1 MGEIDVRKV
10 GLGVLLLGVSTTLI
24 FGLDTVG
31 AALPVALVTLGALG
45 VAAGTVLSGSRE
57 DGRPV

>member
-1 MGEIDVRKV
+1 MGEIDLRKA

-31 AALPVALVTLGALG
+31 AALPAALVAFGALG
-45 VAAGTVLSGSRE
+45 VAAGTVLSGSHE